1 MSREK
6 NTFCNFFIFLTFI
19 SKCNIIVCMIG
30 DKIRELLKQNGENQY
45 TASEKLG
52 VSQGGLNL
60 WINNKRRPSPEDIE
74 KICKLFN
81 VSPNFLFESETNT
94 IPVIG
99 YVQAGLWQEAIQ
111 WDQTD
116 FKPIYMPTDEVFKGK
131 RVYALEI
138 RGDSMNLL
146 YPPGSCVVCVS
157 AEDYY
162 DCVGEIESGKKV
174 VVRRVNPMD
183 QTIEATVKQYIKS
196 EQGTYLV
203 PQSTNSNFKPIRI
216 DDGSAGDTKITGVV
230 IGSFRKE

>member
-1 MSREK
+1 MLNEK
-6 NTFCNFFIFLTFI
+6 MKSIIKEKGISQIEAAKMLGIEVGRLNHWLIGRRKPNIENIKKFCDVFGVNPSFLI
-19 SKCNIIVCMIG
+19 DG
-30 DKIRELLKQNGENQY
+30 
-45 TASEKLG
+45 
-52 VSQGGLNL
+52 
-60 WINNKRRPSPEDIE
+60 
-74 KICKLFN
+74 
-81 VSPNFLFESETNT
+81 ESETST

-146 YPPGSCVVCVS
+146 YPAGSCVVCVS
-157 AEDYY
+157 AEDYF

-183 QTIEATVKQYIKS
+183 ETIEATVKQYMKS
-196 EQGTYLV
+196 EQGTYLL

>member
-1 MSREK
+1 MLYNK
-6 NTFCNFFIFLTFI
+6 D
-19 SKCNIIVCMIG
+19 MIG
-30 DKIRELLKQNGENQY
+30 EALNKAIKEKGYNQVS
-45 TASEKLG
+45 ASKLLG
-52 VSQGGLNL
+52 VSVQCLNQ
-60 WINNKRRPSPEDIE
+60 WINNKRNPSIKDIE
-74 KICKLFN
+74 NICNTFDITPSYL
-81 VSPNFLFESETNT
+81 VLGESNTET

-146 YPPGSCVVCVS
+146 YPAGSCVVCVS

-183 QTIEATVKQYIKS
+183 QTIEATVKQYMKS
-196 EQGTYLV
+196 DQGIYLV
-203 PQSTNSNFKPIRI
+203 PQSTNANFKPIRI

>member
-1 MSREK
+1 MK
-6 NTFCNFFIFLTFI
+6 
-19 SKCNIIVCMIG
+19 SKGITHKQLGEAIG
-30 DKIRELLKQNGENQY
+30 LSGSAVSMMVSGERKPSYESLK
-45 TASEKLG
+45 A
-52 VSQGGLNL
+52 
-60 WINNKRRPSPEDIE
+60 
-74 KICKLFN
+74 ICKVLGT
-81 VSPNFLFESETNT
+81 SPNFLVDGEAETST

-138 RGDSMNLL
+138 RGDSMNIL
-146 YPPGSCVVCVS
+146 YPAGSCVVCVS

-162 DCVGEIESGKKV
+162 DCIGEIESGKKV

-183 QTIEATVKQYIKS
+183 QTIEATVKQYMKS

>member
-1 MSREK
+1 MLNEK
-6 NTFCNFFIFLTFI
+6 MKSIIKERGISQIEAAKMLGIEVGRLNHWLIGRRKPNIENIKKFCDVFGVNPSFLI
-19 SKCNIIVCMIG
+19 DG
-30 DKIRELLKQNGENQY
+30 
-45 TASEKLG
+45 
-52 VSQGGLNL
+52 
-60 WINNKRRPSPEDIE
+60 
-74 KICKLFN
+74 
-81 VSPNFLFESETNT
+81 ESETST

-146 YPPGSCVVCVS
+146 YPAGSCVVCVS

-183 QTIEATVKQYIKS
+183 RQAIHEV
-196 EQGTYLV
+196 
-203 PQSTNSNFKPIRI
+203 R
-216 DDGSAGDTKITGVV
+216 
-230 IGSFRKE
+230 

>member
-1 MSREK
+1 MLNEK
-6 NTFCNFFIFLTFI
+6 MKSIIKERGISQIEAAKMLGIEVGRLNHWLIGRRKPNIENIKKFCDVFGVNPSFLI
-19 SKCNIIVCMIG
+19 DG
-30 DKIRELLKQNGENQY
+30 
-45 TASEKLG
+45 
-52 VSQGGLNL
+52 
-60 WINNKRRPSPEDIE
+60 
-74 KICKLFN
+74 
-81 VSPNFLFESETNT
+81 ESETST

-146 YPPGSCVVCVS
+146 YPAGSCVVCVS

-162 DCVGEIESGKKV
+162 DCFGEIESGKKV

-183 QTIEATVKQYIKS
+183 QTIEATVKQYMKS
-196 EQGTYLV
+196 DKGTYLI
-203 PQSTNSNFKPIRI
+203 PQSTNPAFKPIRI

>member
-1 MSREK
+1 
-6 NTFCNFFIFLTFI
+6 
-19 SKCNIIVCMIG
+19 MIG
-30 DKIRELLKQNGENQY
+30 DKMREVL
-45 TASEKLG
+45 EKHNLTNTKAAEMMG
-52 VSQGGLNL
+52 ISQPRLAQWLSGKNE
-60 WINNKRRPSPEDIE
+60 PSQESIKKFCE
-74 KICKLFN
+74 LFDTT
-81 VSPNFLFESETNT
+81 PNFLINGESETNT

-146 YPPGSCVVCVS
+146 YPAGSCVVCVS

-183 QTIEATVKQYIKS
+183 QTIEATVKQYMKS

-203 PQSTNSNFKPIRI
+203 PQSTNANFKPIRI
-216 DDGSAGDTKITGVV
+216 DDGSAGETKITGVV